1 MACHERAAAHQPRL
15 VEQVY
20 AEAGTKPRLRAAPKF
35 LGNALGLPNPTM
47 KTLTERL
54 HQTERPF
61 VMDHAKYDY
70 AFGVHPTPHGEA
82 IRTTLDWF
90 KTH

>member
-1 MACHERAAAHQPRL
+1 

-61 VMDHAKYDY
+61 VIDHSRYDH
-70 AFGVHPTPHGEA
+70 AFGVHPTPRMTKPSARRSTGSRHINE
-82 IRTTLDWF
+82 
-90 KTH
+90 